1 MPECSAGGPRY
12 LRDGKKWEKGK
23 KDVMLL
29 MLPHEILITNE
40 VMWSC
45 ASLGPYEGEQIWEEM
60 QYTK

>member
-1 MPECSAGGPRY
+1 MPECSAEDPRY
-12 LRDGKKWEKGK
+12 LRDGKKREMGK

-40 VMWSC
+40 VMK
-45 ASLGPYEGEQIWEEM
+45 LRFTGPYDGEQRWEEM